1 MFTARPPRADAGTF
15 GFPMDLA
22 PKISLSAMGPVAY
35 TGGMLPD
42 LLRAPPPAHVAI
54 EAEDR
59 PWTYGELD
67 ALADRFARHFR
78 AASLARGD
86 RVSFVCA
93 NDARLVAGYLGAFR
107 AGLVANPINNRLLPE
122 EVAWILGHAG
132 SRLVVASEEH
142 LPGVQASLGLL
153 DAPPPVLVLGRDD
166 ARLEAHAAQPLTD
179 DLPQASDGA
188 LLIYT
193 SGTTGKPKGVLLTQA
208 NVMAGIE
215 YVSRA
220 FEMKAGDRTFC
231 VMPLFHTNGLMF
243 STLPFLLAG
252 GTVVL
257 RKRFSASNFWKQVA
271 EARASTASVSPT
283 ILAMLLEHE
292 GAAPPAADIRLDYI
306 KVASAPTPVE
316 LARRFE
322 ARFGK
327 GLLLETYGLTETTA
341 INVWNPLRGPR
352 KHGSIGVP
360 LAPQE
365 VRIVD
370 DDGRELPRGQV
381 GEIEIRGATLMK
393 EYFRDPENTR
403 RAMRGGWLR
412 TGDVA
417 RMDADGYIFIVGRSK
432 EMILRGGENI
442 SPLEIEEVA
451 VRHPAVREAAAVS
464 VPDRIWGETVGL
476 CVVAREPVSESDLV
490 DFCKAH
496 LSPFKVPQ
504 RVVFVDAL
512 PRNAVGKV
520 TRNALR
526 GAFTPPA

>member
-1 MFTARPPRADAGTF
+1 
-15 GFPMDLA
+15 
-22 PKISLSAMGPVAY
+22 
-35 TGGMLPD
+35 MLPD
-42 LLRAPPPAHVAI
+42 LTRAHPGDHIAI

-59 PWTYGELD
+59 ACTYGEID
-67 ALADRFARHFR
+67 ALANRYARRF
-78 AASLARGD
+78 LALGLAPGD

-93 NDARLVAGYLGAFR
+93 NDARLVAGYLACFR
-107 AGLVANPINNRLLPE
+107 ARLVANPINNRLLRE
-122 EVAWILGHAG
+122 EIAWIVGHAG
-132 SRLVVASEEH
+132 SGCLVASEEH
-142 LPGVQASLGLL
+142 LEAVQQSLASLP
-153 DAPPPVLVLGRDD
+153 ARPPLIVLGRDD
-166 ARLEAHAAQPLTD
+166 G
-179 DLPQASDGA
+179 DLPPGEPLGGEVPRPADGA

-193 SGTTGKPKGVLLTQA
+193 SGTTGKPKGVVLTQA
-208 NVMAGIE
+208 NVMAAIG

-220 FEMKAGDRTFC
+220 FEMRPGDRTFC

-243 STLPFLLAG
+243 STLPFLHAG

-257 RKRFSASNFWKQVA
+257 RKRFSATQFWKQLHD
-271 EARASTASVSPT
+271 ARADTASVSPT

-292 GAAPPAADIRLDYI
+292 AAAPPASGIELKYI

-322 ARFGK
+322 ARFGQ

-341 INVWNPLRGPR
+341 INVWNPLHGPR

-365 VRIVD
+365 ARIVD
-370 DDGRELPRGQV
+370 DDGVELPRGSV

-393 EYFRDPENTR
+393 EYYRDPANTA
-403 RAMRGGWLR
+403 RAMRNGWLR

-417 RMDADGYIFIVGRSK
+417 RMDEDGFIFIVGRSK

-451 VRHPAVREAAAVS
+451 ARHPAVREAAAVG

-476 CVVAREPVSESDLV
+476 CVVARAPVSEVELV
-490 DFCKAH
+490 EFCKAH
-496 LSPFKVPQ
+496 LSAFKVPQ
-504 RVVFVDAL
+504 RVVFVEEL

-526 GAFTPPA
+526 STFQ

>member
-1 MFTARPPRADAGTF
+1 
-15 GFPMDLA
+15 
-22 PKISLSAMGPVAY
+22 
-35 TGGMLPD
+35 MLPD
-42 LLRAPPPAHVAI
+42 LTRAQPRDIPAI

-59 PWTYGELD
+59 AWTYGELD
-67 ALADRFARHFR
+67 DLANRYARRFLALG
-78 AASLARGD
+78 LAPGD

-93 NDARLVAGYLGAFR
+93 NEARLVAGYLAAFR
-107 AGLVANPINNRLLPE
+107 ARLVANPINNRLLPE
-122 EVAWILGHAG
+122 EIAWILDHAE
-132 SRLVVASEEH
+132 SACVVASEEH
-142 LPGVQASLGLL
+142 VEVVGKSMALLPAK
-153 DAPPPVLVLGRDD
+153 PPLIVLGRG
-166 ARLEAHAAQPLTD
+166 EES
-179 DLPQASDGA
+179 LPTAGQLDGDPPEASDGA

-208 NVMAGIE
+208 NVAAAIE
-215 YVSRA
+215 YVSRG
-220 FEMKAGDRTFC
+220 FEMRPGDRTFC

-243 STLPFLLAG
+243 STLPFLHAG

-257 RKRFSASNFWKQVA
+257 KKRFSASQFWSQVR
-271 EARASTASVSPT
+271 ESRATTASVSPT

-292 GAAPPAADIRLDYI
+292 ASAPPASEIGLRYI

-322 ARFGK
+322 ARFGE

-365 VRIVD
+365 ARIVD
-370 DDGRELPRGQV
+370 DDGHELPRGAV

-393 EYFRDPENTR
+393 EYFRDPANTAK
-403 RAMRGGWLR
+403 AMRNGWLR

-417 RMDADGYIFIVGRSK
+417 RRDEDGFFFIVGRSK

-451 VRHPAVREAAAVS
+451 VKHPAVREAAAVG

-476 CVVAREPVSESDLV
+476 CVVARAPVSEAELV
-490 DFCKAH
+490 EFCRAH

-504 RVVFVDAL
+504 RVVLVEEL

-526 GAFTPPA
+526 TAFPRDQGDRAKTSA

>member
-1 MFTARPPRADAGTF
+1 
-15 GFPMDLA
+15 
-22 PKISLSAMGPVAY
+22 
-35 TGGMLPD
+35 MLPD
-42 LLRAPPPAHVAI
+42 LTRTQPRAAPAI

-59 PWTYGELD
+59 AWSYGELD
-67 ALADRFARHFR
+67 DLADRYARRFL
-78 AASLARGD
+78 SLGLAPGD

-107 AGLVANPINNRLLPE
+107 ARLVANPINNRLLPE
-122 EVAWILGHAG
+122 EIAYIAEHAG
-132 SRLVVASEEH
+132 SRCLVASDEH
-142 LPGVQASLGLL
+142 LRVVEESLARLPAKPAL
-153 DAPPPVLVLGRDD
+153 LVLGRDD
-166 ARLEAHAAQPLTD
+166 ASLPAAEPLDSTPQP
-179 DLPQASDGA
+179 ADGA

-215 YVSRA
+215 YVSRG
-220 FEMKAGDRTFC
+220 FEMRPGDRTFC

-243 STLPFLLAG
+243 STLPFLHTG

-257 RKRFSASNFWKQVA
+257 KKRFSATQFWKQVA
-271 EARASTASVSPT
+271 EARATTASVSPT

-292 GAAPPAADIRLDYI
+292 AAAPEASEIALRYI

-322 ARFGK
+322 DRFGK

-341 INVWNPLRGPR
+341 INVWNPLHGPR

-365 VRIVD
+365 ARIVD
-370 DDGRELPRGQV
+370 DEGRELPRGSI
-381 GEIEIRGATLMK
+381 GEIEIRGATVMK
-393 EYFRDPENTR
+393 GYFRDPANTA
-403 RAMRGGWLR
+403 RAMRDGWLR

-417 RMDADGYIFIVGRSK
+417 RMDEDGFIFIVGRSK

-451 VRHPAVREAAAVS
+451 VRHPAVREAAAVG

-476 CVVAREPVSESDLV
+476 CVVKRSPVSETELV
-490 DFCKAH
+490 EHCKAH

-504 RVVFVDAL
+504 RVVFVEEL

-526 GAFTPPA
+526 STFPSRDTEVPPSLGRGQGEGP

>member
-1 MFTARPPRADAGTF
+1 
-15 GFPMDLA
+15 
-22 PKISLSAMGPVAY
+22 
-35 TGGMLPD
+35 MLPD
-42 LLRAPPPAHVAI
+42 LTRSRSRADVAI

-67 ALADRFARHFR
+67 DLANRYARRFLALG
-78 AASLARGD
+78 LAPGD

-107 AGLVANPINNRLLPE
+107 ARLVANPINNRLLPE
-122 EVAWILGHAG
+122 EIAYIADHAG
-132 SRLVVASEEH
+132 SRCLVASEEH
-142 LPGVQASLGLL
+142 LPGVEASLALL
-153 DAPPPVLVLGRDD
+153 PAKPPLIVLGRDD
-166 ARLEAHAAQPLTD
+166 L
-179 DLPQASDGA
+179 DLPPAEPLGAETRPSDGA

-215 YVSRA
+215 YVSRG
-220 FEMKAGDRTFC
+220 FEMRPGDRTFC

-243 STLPFLLAG
+243 STLPFLHSG

-257 RKRFSASNFWKQVA
+257 RKRFSATQYWKQVH
-271 EARASTASVSPT
+271 EARASTGSVSPT

-292 GAAPPAADIRLDYI
+292 VNAPPASEIKLRYI

-322 ARFGK
+322 ARFGR

-341 INVWNPLRGPR
+341 INVWNPLNGPR

-365 VRIVD
+365 ARIVD
-370 DDGRELPRGQV
+370 DQGRELPRGSI
-381 GEIEIRGATLMK
+381 GEIEIRGATVMK
-393 EYFRDPENTR
+393 EYFRDPANTAK
-403 RAMRGGWLR
+403 AMRNGWLR

-417 RMDADGYIFIVGRSK
+417 RMDSDGFIFIVGRSK

-451 VRHPAVREAAAVS
+451 VKHPAVREAAAVG

-476 CVVAREPVSESDLV
+476 CVVTRTPVTEGELV
-490 DFCKAH
+490 EHCKAH

-504 RVVFVDAL
+504 RVVFVEEL

-526 GAFTPPA
+526 TTFTPSLGRGQGEGR

>member
-1 MFTARPPRADAGTF
+1 
-15 GFPMDLA
+15 
-22 PKISLSAMGPVAY
+22 
-35 TGGMLPD
+35 MLPD
-42 LLRAPPPAHVAI
+42 LTRAQPRANAAI

-59 PWTYGELD
+59 AWTYGELD
-67 ALADRFARHFR
+67 DLANRYARRFVALG
-78 AASLARGD
+78 LAPGD

-93 NDARLVAGYLGAFR
+93 NDARLVAGYIGAFR
-107 AGLVANPINNRLLPE
+107 ARLVANPINNRLLPE
-122 EVAWILGHAG
+122 EVAYIADHAG
-132 SRLVVASEEH
+132 SRCLVASEEH
-142 LPGVQASLGLL
+142 LKVVEDSLGLL
-153 DAPPPVLVLGRDD
+153 QAKPHLLVLGRDD
-166 ARLEAHAAQPLTD
+166 A
-179 DLPQASDGA
+179 DLPSAAPLESPPPQPTDGA

-215 YVSRA
+215 YVSRG
-220 FEMKAGDRTFC
+220 FEMKPGDRTFC

-243 STLPFLLAG
+243 STLPFLHAG

-257 RKRFSASNFWKQVA
+257 KKRFSATQFWKQVA
-271 EARASTASVSPT
+271 DARVTTASVSPT

-292 GAAPPAADIRLDYI
+292 ASAPPASMIGLRYI

-322 ARFGK
+322 SRFGK

-341 INVWNPLRGPR
+341 INVWNPLNGPR

-365 VRIVD
+365 ARIVD
-370 DDGRELPRGQV
+370 DDGRELPRGSI

-393 EYFRDPENTR
+393 EYFRDPANTA
-403 RAMRGGWLR
+403 RAMRDGWLR

-417 RMDADGYIFIVGRSK
+417 RMDDDGFIFIVGRSK

-451 VRHPAVREAAAVS
+451 VKHPAVREAAAVG

-476 CVVAREPVSESDLV
+476 CVVTRAPVTENELV
-490 DFCKAH
+490 EHCKAH

-504 RVVFVDAL
+504 RVIFVEEL

-526 GAFTPPA
+526 ATFQ

>member
-1 MFTARPPRADAGTF
+1 
-15 GFPMDLA
+15 
-22 PKISLSAMGPVAY
+22 
-35 TGGMLPD
+35 MLPD
-42 LLRAPPPAHVAI
+42 LTRTRPRGDPAI

-59 PWTYGELD
+59 IWTYGELD
-67 ALADRFARHFR
+67 DLANGYAQRFLALGL
-78 AASLARGD
+78 SPGE
-86 RVSFVCA
+86 RVSFVAA

-107 AGLVANPINNRLLPE
+107 ARLVANPINNRLLAE
-122 EVAWILGHAG
+122 EVGYIAGHAG
-132 SRLVVASEEH
+132 SRCVVASEEYVD
-142 LPGVQASLGLL
+142 LVERALALL
-153 DAPPPVLVLGRDD
+153 DAKPEVMRAEEVTPSRTQGGGGKTATLL
-166 ARLEAHAAQPLTD
+166 
-179 DLPQASDGA
+179 QAGGTIPSPEDGA

-208 NVMAGIE
+208 NVTAGIE
-215 YVSRA
+215 YVSRG
-220 FEMKAGDRTFC
+220 FEMKPGDRTFC

-243 STLPFLLAG
+243 STLPFLHVGA
-252 GTVVL
+252 TVVL
-257 RKRFSASNFWKQVA
+257 KRRFSATQFWKQVRD
-271 EARASTASVSPT
+271 ARATTASVSPT

-292 GAAPPAADIRLDYI
+292 ASAPAASEIGLEYI

-341 INVWNPLRGPR
+341 INVWNPLNGPR

-360 LAPQE
+360 LPPQDA
-365 VRIVD
+365 RIVD
-370 DDGRELPRGQV
+370 DDGAELPRGSI
-381 GEIEIRGATLMK
+381 GEIEIRGATVMK

-403 RAMRGGWLR
+403 KALRNGWLR

-417 RMDADGYIFIVGRSK
+417 RMDDDGFIFIVGRSK

-451 VRHPAVREAAAVS
+451 ARHPAVREVAAVG

-476 CVVAREPVSESDLV
+476 CVVARSPVSEGELV
-490 DFCKAH
+490 EHCKAH

-504 RVVFVDAL
+504 RVVFVEAL

-526 GAFTPPA
+526 GAFA